1 MTQYTDT
8 DAGQA
13 FIATADSRETSHEVM
28 TAIAF
33 LARNEAEA
41 EAVWTGDM
49 GGICHPSDLWEA
61 ATRNGLID
69 AETLYWGGRRFDQA
83 IGDLTEAMP

>member
-1 MTQYTDT
+1 MAWCDT
-8 DAGQA
+8 YAA
-13 FIATADSRETSHEVM
+13 NEWRATANSRETSPEVM

-41 EAVWTGDM
+41 EAVWNGDM
-49 GGICHPSDLWEA
+49 GGICYPYDVWEA
-61 ATRNGLID
+61 ATKNGLID
-69 AETLYWGGRRFDQA
+69 DETLYWGGRRFGQA

>member
-1 MTQYTDT
+1 MSYIDT

-13 FIATADSRETSHEVM
+13 FIATADSRETSPEVM

-41 EAVWTGDM
+41 EAVWAGDM
-49 GGICHPSDLWEA
+49 GGICYPYDVWEA
-61 ATRNGLID
+61 ATKNGLID
-69 AETLYWGGRRFDQA
+69 NETLYWGGRRFGQA
-83 IGDLTEAMP
+83 IGDLTETQP